1 MSEHLFSIAA
11 GKGCL
16 HSIGVLGMSYGACTF
31 CVVRPLLTLL
41 QASTT
46 LHHVLHA
53 SSCTA
58 YGLSVMRM
66 RLTHMAWALQVGI
79 VRSLLD
85 IAAGMDY
92 LHSIGVLHGD
102 LKSAN
107 VLLKSTTTDPR
118 GFLCKLADF
127 GLSRVLDLDM
137 THISTKTYG
146 TISYMPAELLSQGK
160 MTKQA
165 DVYSFAMLS
174 KHPHL
179 YSMHALMLCIMSTLP
194 TSAPSTL
201 TYTTCVLQ
209 CSASCQVSPHQHNG
223 VARQARACRA
233 ASTTRQ
239 QPVRHTTKCLCLQQ
253 FSFSFTFPHGN
264 AEQQLQHD
272 RQYPPFVHVRVP
284 TRLHQL

>member
-1 MSEHLFSIAA
+1 MFADHT
-11 GKGCL
+11 
-16 HSIGVLGMSYGACTF
+16 V
-31 CVVRPLLTLL
+31 
-41 QASTT
+41 
-46 LHHVLHA
+46 
-53 SSCTA
+53 
-58 YGLSVMRM
+58 
-66 RLTHMAWALQVGI
+66 QVSI

-92 LHSIGVLHGD
+92 LHSTNVLHGD

-174 KHPHL
+174 ESPL
-179 YSMHALMLCIMSTLP
+179 
-194 TSAPSTL
+194 
-201 TYTTCVLQ
+201 V
-209 CSASCQVSPHQHNG
+209 SCEDCHN
-223 VARQARACRA
+223 
-233 ASTTRQ
+233 
-239 QPVRHTTKCLCLQQ
+239 
-253 FSFSFTFPHGN
+253 
-264 AEQQLQHD
+264 EHD
-272 RQYPPFVHVRVP
+272 C
-284 TRLHQL
+284 

>member
-1 MSEHLFSIAA
+1 MLTPNAECI
-11 GKGCL
+11 KL
-16 HSIGVLGMSYGACTF
+16 HCPS
-31 CVVRPLLTLL
+31 LL
-41 QASTT
+41 
-46 LHHVLHA
+46 
-53 SSCTA
+53 
-58 YGLSVMRM
+58 M
-66 RLTHMAWALQVGI
+66 RLNPLGLVQVGI

-179 YSMHALMLCIMSTLP
+179 TCTACMLQRIVT
-194 TSAPSTL
+194 
-201 TYTTCVLQ
+201 
-209 CSASCQVSPHQHNG
+209 VSPT
-223 VARQARACRA
+223 A
-233 ASTTRQ
+233 
-239 QPVRHTTKCLCLQQ
+239 
-253 FSFSFTFPHGN
+253 
-264 AEQQLQHD
+264 
-272 RQYPPFVHVRVP
+272 PP
-284 TRLHQL
+284 

>member
-1 MSEHLFSIAA
+1 M
-11 GKGCL
+11 
-16 HSIGVLGMSYGACTF
+16 
-31 CVVRPLLTLL
+31 
-41 QASTT
+41 
-46 LHHVLHA
+46 
-53 SSCTA
+53 
-58 YGLSVMRM
+58 
-66 RLTHMAWALQVGI
+66 
-79 VRSLLD
+79 LD

-174 KHPHL
+174 KHPQLHRMPA
-179 YSMHALMLCIMSTLP
+179 SKLCIMSSWLIQ
-194 TSAPSTL
+194 APSGCTPSA
-201 TYTTCVLQ
+201 TCQ
-209 CSASCQVSPHQHNG
+209 QSPNVG
-223 VARQARACRA
+223 QADRA
-233 ASTTRQ
+233 ARCVYLPDAQKALVLLLST
-239 QPVRHTTKCLCLQQ
+239 C
-253 FSFSFTFPHGN
+253 
-264 AEQQLQHD
+264 
-272 RQYPPFVHVRVP
+272 
-284 TRLHQL
+284 